1 MPKYLVIDLE
11 MTGDDPG
18 WHEIIQIGAVMFD
31 DNWNKLGTFLSNVYP
46 ENEESFS
53 IPSAAVHGL
62 TLEILEDAPMIYDVI
77 ESFEKWACDTAMGH
91 NKWKEDQKAG
101 ILKNIVLC
109 GQSVYHDINFLRY
122 AYRSEHQDWPF
133 SYKNIDLYQLSLF
146 LFKILEANGKTVPKS
161 LSLGAVAEYF
171 GFERAEDTHNAL
183 EDSELTG
190 KCLKKVLGFAERL
203 KLQ

>member
-53 IPSAAVHGL
+53 IPSAAIHGL
-62 TLEILEDAPMIYDVI
+62 TLKILEDAPMIYDVI
-77 ESFEKWACDTAMGH
+77 EEFEKWAVTTAMGH
-91 NKWKEDQKAG
+91 KKWQDDQKPG
-101 ILKNIVLC
+101 VLKNIVLC
-109 GQSVYHDINFLRY
+109 GQSVYHDINFMRY
-122 AYRSEHQDWPF
+122 SYRSEHIDWPF
-133 SYKNIDLYQLSLF
+133 SFKNLDLYQLSLF
-146 LFKILEANGKTVPKS
+146 LFRILEANGKPVPKS
-161 LSLGAVAEYF
+161 LSLGAVAQYF
-171 GFERAEDTHNAL
+171 GFERNEDIHNAL

-190 KCLKKVLGFAERL
+190 KCLKEVLGYAEKL
-203 KLQ
+203 KL

>member
-1 MPKYLVIDLE
+1 MPKYLVLDLE

-77 ESFEKWACDTAMGH
+77 EEFDENLLD
-91 NKWKEDQKAG
+91 N
-101 ILKNIVLC
+101 
-109 GQSVYHDINFLRY
+109 
-122 AYRSEHQDWPF
+122 
-133 SYKNIDLYQLSLF
+133 
-146 LFKILEANGKTVPKS
+146 
-161 LSLGAVAEYF
+161 
-171 GFERAEDTHNAL
+171 
-183 EDSELTG
+183 
-190 KCLKKVLGFAERL
+190 
-203 KLQ
+203 